1 MTLLSVESLSKTF
14 QTPGGAVHA
23 VRDVSFDVGRGE
35 CLAVVGES
43 GSGKTTLAN
52 MVLGILAPTAGEI
65 RFDGAVL
72 PARRGPQHRRAI
84 QFVQQN
90 PLSAL
95 NPKRSIGASI
105 RLGLDTYRIGE
116 RSERWLKVED
126 ALEEVGLPREMR
138 RRAPSAL
145 SGGQRQRV
153 GIARALACDPELLV
167 LDEPTSALDVL
178 VQARVLR
185 LLNELRRRKSLTY
198 IFITHD
204 LAVVRNVAD
213 RVAVFKAGQ
222 LVELGRTEQIFSAP
236 ENPYTRS
243 LIGAVPVVDDAEL
256 DLRTKLAEGTE

>member
-1 MTLLSVESLSKTF
+1 MTLLSVSNLSKTF
-14 QTPGGAVHA
+14 QTTSGPVHA
-23 VRDVSFDVGRGE
+23 VCDVSFAVDRGE

-52 MVLGILAPTAGEI
+52 MILGILQPSAGSI
-65 RFDGAVL
+65 AFDGTPL
-72 PARRGPQHRRAI
+72 PARRGPIERRAI

-90 PLSAL
+90 PLSSL

-105 RLGLDTYRIGE
+105 RLGLDTYGIGA
-116 RSERWLKVED
+116 RAERWARVED
-126 ALEEVGLPREMR
+126 TLEEVGLPRDMR
-138 RRAPSAL
+138 RRSPAAL

-153 GIARALACDPELLV
+153 GIARALACEPELVV

-185 LLNELRRRKSLTY
+185 LLNDLRARKNLTY

-213 RVAVFKAGQ
+213 RVAVFRSGE
-222 LVELGRTEQIFSAP
+222 LVEIGDTPKIFSAP
-236 ENPYTRS
+236 EHPYTRS

-256 DLRTKLAEGTE
+256 KLRNRLAEGT

>member
-1 MTLLSVESLSKTF
+1 MTLLSVENLTKTF
-14 QTPGGAVHA
+14 SAPSGPIHA
-23 VRDVSFDVGRGE
+23 VRDVSFEVQRGE

-52 MVLGILAPTAGEI
+52 MILGILGATAGEI

-72 PARRGPQHRRAI
+72 PAKRAPAHRRAI

-90 PLSAL
+90 PLSSL
-95 NPKRSIGASI
+95 NPKRSIGASV
-105 RLGLDTYRIGE
+105 RLGLDTYAIGP
-116 RSERWLKVED
+116 RADRWIKVED

-138 RRAPSAL
+138 HRAPAAL

-153 GIARALACDPELLV
+153 GIARALACEPELVV

-185 LLNELRRRKSLTY
+185 LLNDLRQRKGLTY
-198 IFITHD
+198 VFITHD

-213 RVAVFKAGQ
+213 RVAVFKSGQ
-222 LVELGRTEQIFSAP
+222 LVELGQTAQIFSAP
-236 ENPYTRS
+236 QHPYTRS

-256 DLRTKLAEGTE
+256 DLRNRLAKGT

>member
-1 MTLLSVESLSKTF
+1 MTLLSVQNLTKTF
-14 QTPGGAVHA
+14 QTPSGPVHA
-23 VRDVSFDVGRGE
+23 VRDVSFEVERGE

-43 GSGKTTLAN
+43 GSGKTTLAP
-52 MVLGILAPTAGEI
+52 MILGILGATSVEI
-65 RFDGAVL
+65 RFDGATL
-72 PARRGPQHRRAI
+72 PAKRGPVHRRAI

-95 NPKRSIGASI
+95 NPKRNIGASV
-105 RLGLDTYRIGE
+105 RLGLDTYAIGP
-116 RSERWLKVED
+116 RADRWLKVEE

-138 RRAPSAL
+138 QRAPSSL

-153 GIARALACDPELLV
+153 GIARALACEPELVV

-185 LLNELRRRKSLTY
+185 LLNDLRARKKLTY
-198 IFITHD
+198 VFITHD

-236 ENPYTRS
+236 EHPYTRS

-256 DLRTKLAEGTE
+256 ELRNKLAEGT